1 METIF
6 ENTEDH
12 KALNTNL
19 ASKTECKIFE
29 DPKYQQGYTDGH
41 DEGFDEGFDE
51 GSLVMISNYYTSC
64 KEKPTATM
72 LAALFDVEESFVEPF
87 LLAVNYKLD
96 GLD

>member
-1 METIF
+1 
-6 ENTEDH
+6 
-12 KALNTNL
+12 
-19 ASKTECKIFE
+19 
-29 DPKYQQGYTDGH
+29 
-41 DEGFDEGFDE
+41 
-51 GSLVMISNYYTSC
+51 MISNYYTSC